1 MCSEPRFI
9 YDMNITDSSE
19 ERIRS
24 VVDSNEIDLECTIY
38 WGPSDVGE
46 ADDHMMNLGAAPE
59 FGLLLKKFKTLART
73 KRRMKRLSISL
84 GQEGALLPLLEAGG
98 ECLPYLKEIE
108 VRVSDETLSEPQS
121 LELTRIVK
129 KNCGA
134 KVAEQY

>member
-1 MCSEPRFI
+1 MH
-9 YDMNITDSSE
+9 N
-19 ERIRS
+19 
-24 VVDSNEIDLECTIY
+24 L

-84 GQEGALLPLLEAGG
+84 GQEGALLPLVEAG